1 MNKTL
6 KISLI
11 SVGIIGTAV
20 GVWLIFFKGKNSNG
34 TSNDDNI
41 FERVINRLYEND
53 SFPLKLNS
61 GGDRVKKLQCFL
73 NSQSSYG
80 LDVDGKFG
88 PLTLDAVENTQS
100 PFSSF
105 KSMYPN
111 SVFGEISEEYY
122 NLFVSSNVSC
132 ETSSGSSSEQ
142 TSGVAETS
150 SITSVVPTGGGNA
163 GLQYAVGPDEFS
175 FDGNNWN

>member
-41 FERVINRLYEND
+41 FERVINRLYDND

-61 GGDRVKKLQCFL
+61 GGFR
-73 NSQSSYG
+73 
-80 LDVDGKFG
+80 
-88 PLTLDAVENTQS
+88 
-100 PFSSF
+100 
-105 KSMYPN
+105 
-111 SVFGEISEEYY
+111 
-122 NLFVSSNVSC
+122 
-132 ETSSGSSSEQ
+132 
-142 TSGVAETS
+142 
-150 SITSVVPTGGGNA
+150 
-163 GLQYAVGPDEFS
+163 
-175 FDGNNWN
+175 W